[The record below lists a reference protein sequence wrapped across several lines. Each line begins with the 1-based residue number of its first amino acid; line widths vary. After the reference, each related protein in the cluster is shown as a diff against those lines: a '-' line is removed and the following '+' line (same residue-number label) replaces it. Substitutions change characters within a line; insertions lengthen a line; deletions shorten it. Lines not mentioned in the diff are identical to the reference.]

1 MEGTGISGYRNHMS
15 KTTSEKFYLVESK
28 HSARLKPKVNSNEAK
43 DNPLVARGVWK
54 SLRLIFPLLYWLY
67 LLASVAEFRLR
78 VGKSF
83 MCIKCFSPG
92 FLSPH
97 FSTAFLGM
105 VAGLSCLSCSM
116 VFFLLSLLEV
126 VPTTVLLLLNYIL
139 NLYRLITESL
149 WL

>member
-1 MEGTGISGYRNHMS
+1 MYR
-15 KTTSEKFYLVESK
+15 
-28 HSARLKPKVNSNEAK
+28 
-43 DNPLVARGVWK
+43 
-54 SLRLIFPLLYWLY
+54 LY
-67 LLASVAEFRLR
+67 LLTSVAEFSLR

-83 MCIKCFSPG
+83 MCITCFFPG

-97 FSTAFLGM
+97 FSTTFLGM

-116 VFFLLSLLEV
+116 VFSLLALLEV
-126 VPTTVLLLLNYIL
+126 VPTTVRLLLNYIL